1 MAERAPNDDLLQP
14 RLQGVRRK
22 TLAEGERPW
31 RLGSQVYV
39 AFFGGPLAAAAVG
52 YLNAGRLGL
61 PRERRAAIVAAGLVG
76 FAVAIVVALTVES
89 EWTRPRFLLLATG
102 LLAYSA
108 TYRLQRAADRLYG
121 LGRDEE
127 TAYDSLWQTGIAIVL
142 VAGIA
147 SAAVLA
153 SVT

>member
-1 MAERAPNDDLLQP
+1 MPDDRDDLLSPSLTQP
-14 RLQGVRRK
+14 ARRE
-22 TLAEGERPW
+22 LREGEKPW
-31 RLGSQVYV
+31 RLGSQFYV
-39 AFFGGPLAAAAVG
+39 SFFGGPLAAAAVG
-52 YLNAGRLGL
+52 YLNAGRLEL
-61 PRERRAAIVAAGLVG
+61 PRDRRAAIVAAGVVG

-108 TYRLQRAADRLYG
+108 TYQLQRSADRLYG

-127 TAYDSLWQTGIAIVL
+127 SAYDSLWQTGLAVVL

-147 SAAVLA
+147 SAAVLV